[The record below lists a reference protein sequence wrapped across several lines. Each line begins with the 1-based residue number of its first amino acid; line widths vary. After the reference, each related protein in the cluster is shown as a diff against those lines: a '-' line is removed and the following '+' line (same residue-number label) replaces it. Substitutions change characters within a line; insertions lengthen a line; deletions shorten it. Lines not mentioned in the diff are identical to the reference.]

1 LPRVVTAA
9 LSARLLPL
17 WPTIAAFRT
26 LPLLLTTIA
35 FLHALPRLTATFG
48 AWTLLG
54 LTAVIGLIAVSIL
67 GTLLP
72 LLATVL
78 TGSPLALI
86 GVPIPIFGTSPIIG
100 VAITVLS
107 ALPVIGV
114 AITVLSALPVIGIA
128 ITILGASPVIGIAV
142 AILGTSPIVG
152 VAISIVRALPIVGV
166 AALVRTL
173 LSSCGARRIITQAAL
188 LARTERTRR
197 GHVPLRPDL
206 GARLPNRH
214 LRTEALTTAQVLL
227 THHDRTPNPRG
238 ADQHPRLNLVGPQRA
253 ADRSRNEGCWDA
265 GVDGKARP
273 AIADDDG
280 AIDHHGLA
288 EEDRILTF
296 RHHH

>member
-1 LPRVVTAA
+1 
-9 LSARLLPL
+9 
-17 WPTIAAFRT
+17 

-142 AILGTSPIVG
+142 AILGTSPVVGVPIAILGAPPIVG